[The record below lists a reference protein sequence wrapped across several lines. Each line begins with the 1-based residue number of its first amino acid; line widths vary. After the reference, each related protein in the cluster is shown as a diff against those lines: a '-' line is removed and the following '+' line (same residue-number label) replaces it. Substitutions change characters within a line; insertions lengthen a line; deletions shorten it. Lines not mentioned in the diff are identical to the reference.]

1 MSGAVRAGLVAA
13 IAAALL
19 LAPAAWAVPG
29 YARLYGVD
37 CTSCH
42 SMWGSLTVNG
52 ATFRLSGYR
61 AMAGQELPQVE
72 QPIVMGKGMLTIPG
86 TFPASLIT
94 GVAIE
99 YRREQRDA
107 PAALRNPPGESG
119 PITRAGSNLTVADAS
134 IFLSAPLGSH
144 LSFFIE
150 FPMFESK
157 AWEFTPT
164 GPGDARSAT
173 RGDLVLPT
181 EKPVFEV
188 AKLWWNNLF
197 GSALPRDSVNLLGG
211 ITHMPLAY
219 PSGKV
224 RLAVNQYLVYERRGL
239 DYISPVRVNDLFTS
253 TDAADRVFRLGE
265 PQGLLEVNGMI
276 VPGHN
281 VEDVGKRQT
290 LWLEYH
296 LGGTNASNSAS
307 DGNVQK
313 GIYGR
318 FVGRWYNQSLG
329 VFGFW
334 SPNIVDAEMI
344 SAAQGPQGSFGG
356 VQVIK
361 PGRYESSRVSAGPD
375 ATLSLAP
382 YKIPLSLENNVLYNR
397 ESNPTGY
404 GKEFAWWGGFHQL
417 NYFPVK
423 IAVVYARYDWIAGD
437 SFDDTG
443 AGGASKAHPG
453 EWDLIGGLQ
462 FLILENLKIIGEY
475 RHHEFDD
482 RVASGAST
490 LKDDGFTMR
499 AMTGF

>member
-1 MSGAVRAGLVAA
+1 MKCAARAGLGV
-13 IAAALL
+13 LVVSLSL
-19 LAPAAWAVPG
+19 LAPRAWAVPG
-29 YARLYGVD
+29 YVRLYGTD
-37 CTSCH
+37 CTTCH
-42 SMWGSLTVNG
+42 SMWGSLNVNG

-72 QPIVMGKGMLTIPG
+72 KPIEFAKGMLTLPG
-86 TFPASLIT
+86 IFPASLIT

-99 YRREQRDA
+99 YRSEQRNA
-107 PAALRNPPGESG
+107 PAAVRDPPGESG
-119 PITRAGSNLTVADAS
+119 TITRTAFNLTVADAS
-134 IFLSAPLGSH
+134 IFLSAPLGQH

-164 GPGDARSAT
+164 GPGEARDAHH
-173 RGDLVLPT
+173 GNFQLPT
-181 EKPVFEV
+181 ASPVFEV
-188 AKLWWNNLF
+188 AKLWWNSLL
-197 GSALPRDSVNLLGG
+197 GDSAPRDSLNLLGG
-211 ITHMPLAY
+211 ITHLPLAY

-239 DYISPVRVNDLFTS
+239 DYLSPRPVNALFTDPA
-253 TDAADRVFRLGE
+253 TADRIFRLGE

-276 VPGHN
+276 VPGKP
-281 VEDVGKRQT
+281 VDAVAKRDT

-313 GIYGR
+313 GVYGR
-318 FVGRWYNQSLG
+318 FVARWYNQSLG
-329 VFGFW
+329 VFGLW
-334 SPNIVDAEMI
+334 TPNLVDLPMIEAATATGPNGNRII
-344 SAAQGPQGSFGG
+344 SAGQFQ
-356 VQVIK
+356 
-361 PGRYESSRVSAGPD
+361 SSRTTVGPD

-404 GKEFAWWGGFHQL
+404 GKEFVWWGGFHQL
-417 NYFPVK
+417 NYFPRK
-423 IAVVYARYDWIAGD
+423 TAVLYARYDWIDGH
-437 SFDDTG
+437 SFDDT
-443 AGGASKAHPG
+443 AVGGASQARPK
-453 EWDLIGGLQ
+453 EWDVIAGLQ
-462 FLILENLKIIGEY
+462 FMVLENLKMIGEY

-482 RVASGAST
+482 RVATGSST
-490 LKDDGFTMR
+490 LKDDGFTLR